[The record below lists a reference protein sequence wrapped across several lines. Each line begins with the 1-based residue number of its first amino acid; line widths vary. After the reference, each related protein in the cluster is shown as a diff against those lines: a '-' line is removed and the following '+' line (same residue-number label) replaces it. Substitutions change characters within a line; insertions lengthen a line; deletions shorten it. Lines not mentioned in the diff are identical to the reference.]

1 MAVVWVVNFVYLRPD
16 PIARIFLYSSLPYQ
30 NGSKWKISET
40 ISIMETFKRL
50 NISHGITFVLP
61 NFPKAV
67 QLVILFMITFLV
79 TRGFIYSWE
88 QSKDPLLMKEKLK
101 ISKGPATGWI
111 RTQEPC
117 IMRRVLYRC
126 VYNHW
131 PFLIKT
137 CVLRITQLLWRD
149 EFRRYA
155 QFFLQE
161 NITSN
166 LWTFTFKK
174 ALSRNHETLYSSPV
188 LNLPRVPCALRLVR

>member
-1 MAVVWVVNFVYLRPD
+1 
-16 PIARIFLYSSLPYQ
+16 
-30 NGSKWKISET
+30 
-40 ISIMETFKRL
+40 METFKRL

-88 QSKDPLLMKEKLK
+88 QSKDPLLMKLKKK

-131 PFLIKT
+131 PYLIKT
-137 CVLRITQLLWRD
+137 CVLRNHTTALTWWIQKICSI
-149 EFRRYA
+149 
-155 QFFLQE
+155 FLQE

-166 LWTFTFKK
+166 LWTITFKK
-174 ALSRNHETLYSSPV
+174 TLSTNHETLYSSPV